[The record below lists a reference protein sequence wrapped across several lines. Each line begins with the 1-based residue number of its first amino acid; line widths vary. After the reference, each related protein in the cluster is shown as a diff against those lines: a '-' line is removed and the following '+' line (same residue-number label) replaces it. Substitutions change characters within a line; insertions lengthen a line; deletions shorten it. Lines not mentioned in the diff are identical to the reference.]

1 MKFSGTV
8 DNRPV
13 NKWLNFGDNPDHCL
27 DTGIVFWISHCWDIR
42 RDAVMLGIE

>member
-13 NKWLNFGDNPDHCL
+13 NKWLNFGDNPDDCL